1 MENNLKKI
9 PNICW
14 HLKQTLSVSTS
25 KKKEGI
31 ALPGDKAYYKL
42 KIIKITVIEI
52 D

>member
-1 MENNLKKI
+1 MWTPKT
-9 PNICW
+9 NI
-14 HLKQTLSVSTS
+14 VSQYINK

-42 KIIKITVIEI
+42 KIIKITVTEI